1 MIRKASRA
9 VTVSAV
15 CAALL
20 GGGLTLA
27 ASAPAAPAPATAA
40 SEEKAPAR
48 YNAEQVHHFL
58 QGFYGNHGPR
68 QWERDNMVGDELKK
82 RAEKNKKYDVLLC
95 AQNNPR
101 DIAIGK
107 VTTAQSAGVGWAT
120 VTTKWNRG
128 PNQHFIAYVALDASK
143 PIKLTQID
151 CSPGS

>member
-9 VTVSAV
+9 VTVSAL

-27 ASAPAAPAPATAA
+27 ASASP
-40 SEEKAPAR
+40 EKAPAR

-68 QWERDNMVGDELKK
+68 QWERENMVGDALKK

-101 DIAIGK
+101 DISIGW

-120 VTTKWNRG
+120 VTTKWAHG
-128 PNQHFIAYVALDASK
+128 PNQYFTAYVDLDAKK

-151 CSPGS
+151 CSPERP

>member
-9 VTVSAV
+9 VTVSAL

-27 ASAPAAPAPATAA
+27 ASAPAASPAPK
-40 SEEKAPAR
+40 KAPAR
-48 YNAEQVHHFL
+48 YGAEQIHHFL
-58 QGFYGNHGPR
+58 EGFYGNHGPR
-68 QWERDNMVGDELKK
+68 RWERRHMVGDALKK
-82 RAEKNKKYDVLLC
+82 RVEQNKKYDVLLC
-95 AQNNPR
+95 AQNAPR
-101 DIAIGK
+101 DIAIGR

-128 PNQHFIAYVALDASK
+128 RDQHFTAYVGLDATK

-151 CSPGS
+151 CSPGRR

>member
-9 VTVSAV
+9 VTVSAL

-27 ASAPAAPAPATAA
+27 ASAPAAPAA

-68 QWERDNMVGDELKK
+68 QWERVHMVGDELKK

-101 DIAIGK
+101 DIAIGR

-128 PNQHFIAYVALDASK
+128 PDQHFTAYVGLDASK
-143 PIKLTQID
+143 PIKLIEID

>member
-1 MIRKASRA
+1 MIRKSSRA
-9 VTVSAV
+9 ISVSAL

-27 ASAPAAPAPATAA
+27 ASAPAASTPAAG
-40 SEEKAPAR
+40 EQKAPAR

-68 QWERDNMVGDELKK
+68 QWERVHMVGDDLKK
-82 RAEKNKKYDVLLC
+82 RAQKNKKYDVLLC

-101 DIAIGK
+101 DIAIGR

-128 PNQHFIAYVALDASK
+128 PDQHFTAYVGLDARK
-143 PIKLTQID
+143 PIKLIQID
-151 CSPGS
+151 CSPGRG